1 MLLLVTI
8 QTHID
13 AAKDYWPLDQ
23 FDITKPAIISTAI
36 ATKHRCPQCNVRART
51 VLWYLAFTGFAINY
65 MIRINVNITI
75 VDMVQPLQQ
84 QTSTSN
90 IGSECLLANQSSTLS
105 AVAADNQPSVTASAK
120 LPTFTPESWLLGHP
134 PTASHPKFAWNAR
147 QQGALLGS
155 FFWLHWALQIPGGL
169 LARRYGTKLV
179 FGLANLIGCALCA
192 LLPLAAHL
200 DLRWLIGLRV
210 LQGLVCGVAW
220 PAMHTMTG
228 RWIPPNERSKFV
240 TAYMGS
246 SIGVAAFYPAFGYV
260 MAVAAWEWVYH
271 LCAAVGAVWFAAWWW
286 LAFDS
291 PAQHPRICA
300 DERRYI
306 EESLG
311 IVAAATTTDGAPLH
325 RPATCTPWRQL
336 LTSRP
341 VLVIVIA
348 QWGGVWGLF
357 TLMTQAPTYF
367 RNVHGWTVSATGL
380 LSGLPHL
387 MRMACALVCSWLGDW
402 LLSSGRMQRTN
413 VRRLAGAVCLLANGA
428 FMVGLAFAG
437 CNAWL
442 AVALLVAATAMHGA
456 VSTGP
461 LAGLVDLS
469 PNYSGITMGV
479 SGMVSVMPGFI
490 SPYIVGQLT
499 LGNVSGVG
507 GCNKICN
514 KIITINTI
522 IIITSM

>member
-1 MLLLVTI
+1 
-8 QTHID
+8 
-13 AAKDYWPLDQ
+13 
-23 FDITKPAIISTAI
+23 
-36 ATKHRCPQCNVRART
+36 
-51 VLWYLAFTGFAINY
+51 

-75 VDMVQPLQQ
+75 VDMVGPRPTQQPG
-84 QTSTSN
+84 TGGHTAH
-90 IGSECLLANQSSTLS
+90 SECLLTSNQSIQS
-105 AVAADNQPSVTASAK
+105 ASADNRPPTSPAVKLTDFTA
-120 LPTFTPESWLLGHP
+120 ERWLLDRS
-134 PTASHPKFAWNAR
+134 TATRQFDWNER

-155 FFWLHWALQIPGGL
+155 FFWLHWALQIPGGM

-179 FGLANLIGCALCA
+179 FGLANLVGCCLCA
-192 LLPLAAHL
+192 LLPLAAYV
-200 DLRWLIGLRV
+200 DFRWLIGLRV

-240 TAYMGS
+240 TSYMGS
-246 SIGVAAFYPAFGYV
+246 SIGVATFYPVFGYV
-260 MAVAAWEWVYH
+260 MEVSSWEWVYH
-271 LCAAVGAVWFAAWWW
+271 LCAVVGVVWYAAWCW
-286 LAFDS
+286 LVYDS
-291 PAQHPRICA
+291 PAQHPRICTV
-300 DERRYI
+300 ERRYI

-311 IVAAATTTDGAPLH
+311 TVVTAAAAPSADKGSRRL
-325 RPATCTPWRQL
+325 AAGTPWRQL

-387 MRMACALVCSWLGDW
+387 MRMAFAIGFSWLGDW
-402 LLSSGRMQRTN
+402 LLRSDRMTRTN
-413 VRRLAGAVCLLANGA
+413 VRKLAGAVCLLVNGA

-442 AVALLVAATAMHGA
+442 AVVLLVVATAMHGA

-479 SGMVSVMPGFI
+479 TGMVSVMPGFI

-499 LGNVSGVG
+499 FGNVRAVAVKRPES
-507 GCNKICN
+507 
-514 KIITINTI
+514 
-522 IIITSM
+522 